1 MCVNKRDIYKGLTRE
16 KVKELQDRYG
26 KNELTSENKH
36 SLLKIGSKAVCEPI
50 FLLLMSASV
59 VYFLLGEAREGI
71 IMIAFVTGVVIMDIA
86 QEAKTDKA
94 IRALNKLAEPAVRVY
109 RNGQLIT
116 IPGIDLVPG
125 DIFHVEE
132 GSRIPADGY
141 LLYAH
146 DFCVDES
153 LLTGESGEVWKTAV
167 QEPDEF
173 ITHPDIKTMEME
185 QCNYCFAGTLVIQ
198 GNADVVVQKTGKMTA
213 YGRIG
218 TSLTQAKEHLSP
230 LQIQMRKLTKTCTGI
245 AFFLFLLVSAVTFY
259 NLSNYNM
266 GNRLVQSFLAGI
278 VLSLSMIP
286 AEFPVIL
293 TVFLSMGSLRLMKKH
308 GLIRRLH
315 AVETLGAISV
325 ICIDKTGTI
334 TQNQMTVTETWAYQC
349 SESRLIGTAKLA
361 SDIHPHEA
369 MDKAILKYYEK
380 LEGNKNEIYTGSFLM
395 GYPFSHD
402 CKTMAHVWKEE
413 DNIWIAAKGSPEWL
427 VKHCNLSE
435 TSQAEIESR
444 ARNMTEK
451 GLRVIGVGSR
461 KVNGDEQIPDTL
473 QECEFTFLGLLGF
486 MDPLKENIDKSIG
499 ICYEAGIRVIMITG
513 DNGNT
518 AAAIAKQLS
527 LQESNK
533 VITGSQISTMTDE
546 ILQKVVRK
554 VNIFARVVPE
564 QKQRIVK
571 ALQMNGELV
580 AMTGDGVNDAIAL
593 KYADIGI
600 AMGKSGSEVT
610 REAAD
615 LVLLDDNFA
624 TIIESI
630 QDGRRI
636 YLNIRKAISYVFA
649 IHIPIAFICL
659 LGPMLGIH
667 PENLM
672 LLPLHVVLL
681 ELIMNPTCS
690 TMIERQPADGNCMK
704 KKPRNLEERL
714 LSKEVIL
721 KSFLQGGIIFA
732 ASFSTY
738 YYLLKSNPLQIPLA
752 RTAGLSII
760 IVSNLVLLLVNC
772 SETEYTYQSIA
783 KMRKDKGIILAF
795 LATILLLFTI
805 LFSPV
810 SNLLLLKPLDI
821 IQFIIILGGA
831 ILTVLWYDFM
841 KMIRNRAQ
849 RKLIRERDNQ

>member
-1 MCVNKRDIYKGLTRE
+1 
-16 KVKELQDRYG
+16 
-26 KNELTSENKH
+26 
-36 SLLKIGSKAVCEPI
+36 
-50 FLLLMSASV
+50 
-59 VYFLLGEAREGI
+59 
-71 IMIAFVTGVVIMDIA
+71 
-86 QEAKTDKA
+86 
-94 IRALNKLAEPAVRVY
+94 
-109 RNGQLIT
+109 
-116 IPGIDLVPG
+116 
-125 DIFHVEE
+125 
-132 GSRIPADGY
+132 
-141 LLYAH
+141 
-146 DFCVDES
+146 
-153 LLTGESGEVWKTAV
+153 
-167 QEPDEF
+167 
-173 ITHPDIKTMEME
+173 
-185 QCNYCFAGTLVIQ
+185 
-198 GNADVVVQKTGKMTA
+198 
-213 YGRIG
+213 
-218 TSLTQAKEHLSP
+218 
-230 LQIQMRKLTKTCTGI
+230 
-245 AFFLFLLVSAVTFY
+245 
-259 NLSNYNM
+259 M

-349 SESRLIGTAKLA
+349 SESRLIETAKLA

-435 TSQAEIESR
+435 TSQAEIESM

-518 AAAIAKQLS
+518 A
-527 LQESNK
+527 
-533 VITGSQISTMTDE
+533 V
-546 ILQKVVRK
+546 
-554 VNIFARVVPE
+554 ARVVPE

-624 TIIESI
+624 TIVESI

-760 IVSNLVLLLVNC
+760 IVANLVLLLVNC

-841 KMIRNRAQ
+841 KMIRNRAH
-849 RKLIRERDNQ
+849 RKLIRERDTQ